1 MYSFQSCRFP
11 FYWVIVVFIFIFFL
25 LPGKKTL
32 YTKEMGSFSAG
43 HLLYAL
49 GHTLPGTVL

>member
-1 MYSFQSCRFP
+1 
-11 FYWVIVVFIFIFFL
+11 VVFIFIFFL